1 MVPQNTSAHMSVP
14 SWRNMYVFRT
24 NIMDFGDN
32 SIFFKIFL
40 SEKNPRNDIAKEL
53 LRVFVV
59 TLFRVIS

>member
-1 MVPQNTSAHMSVP
+1 
-14 SWRNMYVFRT
+14 
-24 NIMDFGDN
+24 MDFGDN